1 MASAVTLKRI
11 LAARFFVLAS
21 VFSLSMMLVMLFW
34 LKPRL
39 QDLVTRSNESLATAL
54 AVQAEKY
61 LAAPQRTLEVLAE
74 RIVASEAG
82 QQMPLTPL
90 LDALVESSDFF
101 EVIYVVDRKGRIEH
115 LGLPDTVK
123 NRNDFV
129 DLDLSGN
136 PLVDRT
142 RHGAKVGPSIWSNIF
157 LSAVSGRLA
166 VALAL
171 SAGEHTVIGE
181 VGLANLSAFVRLSN

>member
-82 QQMPLTPL
+82 Q
-90 LDALVESSDFF
+90 
-101 EVIYVVDRKGRIEH
+101 
-115 LGLPDTVK
+115 
-123 NRNDFV
+123 
-129 DLDLSGN
+129 
-136 PLVDRT
+136 
-142 RHGAKVGPSIWSNIF
+142 
-157 LSAVSGRLA
+157 
-166 VALAL
+166 
-171 SAGEHTVIGE
+171 
-181 VGLANLSAFVRLSN
+181 